1 MAPLGAD
8 QSVTFD
14 RRQQTNQLTRRLM
27 ERDEWQDEL
36 AASFAGLLPPSAVI
50 IEGEPG
56 LGKTA
61 FLNAACH
68 VAREAGHDVLY
79 ARGGALEAESPF
91 GIVRQLFQP
100 LEATLSPSEHEMC
113 ANVTTSLSD
122 VRRPIP
128 FEVIHDLYLNLAH
141 FASIRPIVIAID
153 DLQWSDY
160 ESLVWVQYVARRL
173 ESGRISFI
181 GSSTC
186 RVAGTALAAVDNII
200 AEPSTRV
207 FSLRPLSVDSVT
219 KLVSRQLNVD
229 SEESFARACHTITGG
244 NPFLLHSL
252 LSALEREGFG
262 PDVSE
267 ESLATLSP
275 PPVARAILRRL
286 GGLPE
291 EAHALMQ
298 AAAILGDDSDHRVAA
313 ALAGVDA
320 SLGSDMANALAEV
333 YLLRRD
339 RPLSFV
345 HPLERSTVYGEID
358 PVRRARA
365 HAEAARLLDDHG
377 AALDQVAHHL
387 LLAEPSADEWS
398 AELLERAALV
408 HAKEG
413 HYEFAVRCLARSLD
427 ESLDASTRSRRLL
440 ELSSAE
446 AAMGRPT
453 ALDHLREAAELGV
466 DPIELADATYR
477 CLRAFAQESYPPET
491 VATLRHLEA
500 QLGEGHVDLR
510 IWIEIV
516 LSTWDQQPPALPA
529 STPAIESVLLRK
541 RTERTRLDRLAL
553 AHLAYV
559 KTFASDQATAEYVAD
574 LAEQAVGAVDLQLDD
589 CTSIVVAARAV
600 ASLARAGRF
609 EVADR
614 LGLMAQTAA
623 VRDDQQTAVAE
634 FSTVLAYSHF
644 LQGSLDEAE
653 IECRR
658 SLAAMEGR
666 SWASRPMALGVL
678 AATFIEEGR
687 TREAASVLKDA
698 VSDSIPRTIAEL
710 LALEQRAKLK
720 MLEGR
725 IDEALK
731 DLLLAEQGAEA
742 LGVRPALLLQEVG
755 EYEGG
760 AQHVPDGGGMEVV
773 RRGTKRGH
781 TYHLLAAQRGP
792 VKVFEP
798 FLVTLTDKSEIFPG
812 FQHAGTEFIYIL
824 SGEIRYRHG
833 KSSHLLKAGDSLTFR
848 GDIAHGFYE
857 AFVNS
862 QLTGAGKELKAD
874 STILVR
880 NENHWQMQN
889 VTNVP
894 FHHGRSFAAMRFDT
908 KAIGQRLAYL
918 CISLA
923 LPAIQTLRVAREVTQ
938 RKEYAPRL
946 LQALPTIVLFWSS
959 WSAGEFMGY
968 LLGPGESLKE
978 WR

>member
-1 MAPLGAD
+1 MTSQGGHWGMAPLGAD
-8 QSVTFD
+8 QPVTFD

-100 LEATLSPSEHEMC
+100 VEATLSPSEREMC
-113 ANVTTSLSD
+113 ANVTASLSD

-141 FASIRPIVIAID
+141 FASSRPIVIAID

-160 ESLVWVQYVARRL
+160 ESLVWVQYIARRL

-181 GSSTC
+181 GTSTC

-229 SEESFARACHTITGG
+229 SEDSFARACHTITGG

-298 AAAILGDDSDHRVAA
+298 AAAILGDHSDHRVVA

-320 SLGSDMANALAEV
+320 SLGGDMANALAEV
-333 YLLRRD
+333 YLFRRD

-365 HAEAARLLDDHG
+365 HAEAARLLDDQG

-387 LLAEPSADEWS
+387 LLAEPTADEWS

-413 HYEFAVRCLARSLD
+413 QYEFAVRCLARSLD
-427 ESLDASTRSRRLL
+427 ESPDASTRSRRLL

-541 RTERTRLDRLAL
+541 HTERTRLDRLAL

-600 ASLARAGRF
+600 ASLVRAGRF

-614 LGLMAQTAA
+614 LGLLAQTAA

-644 LQGSLDEAE
+644 LQGNLDEAE
-653 IECRR
+653 VECRR
-658 SLAAMEGR
+658 ALAAMEGR
-666 SWASRPMALGVL
+666 SWASRPMSLGVL

-687 TREAASVLKDA
+687 SREAASVLMDA

-710 LALEQRAKLK
+710 FALEQRAKLK

-742 LGVRPALLLQEVG
+742 LGVRNPAVTSWRCAAATALCAAERTTEARDLARENLELARAFGAPWALGMALRTAAEVG
-755 EYEGG
+755 DPVDRLGLLTEAVGVLEPAG
-760 AQHVPDGGGMEVV
+760 ASLECAKATIDLGSVLISQGRQDEALSTLRRGADLAFRCRAQPLADRAARELRAAGARPRRLALMGSDALTPAERRVAELAAGGMINARIAEALFVSEKTV
-773 RRGTKRGH
+773 EGHLTRVYQKLGRRSR
-781 TYHLLAAQRGP
+781 
-792 VKVFEP
+792 
-798 FLVTLTDKSEIFPG
+798 
-812 FQHAGTEFIYIL
+812 
-824 SGEIRYRHG
+824 
-833 KSSHLLKAGDSLTFR
+833 
-848 GDIAHGFYE
+848 
-857 AFVNS
+857 
-862 QLTGAGKELKAD
+862 
-874 STILVR
+874 
-880 NENHWQMQN
+880 
-889 VTNVP
+889 TN
-894 FHHGRSFAAMRFDT
+894 
-908 KAIGQRLAYL
+908 L
-918 CISLA
+918 
-923 LPAIQTLRVAREVTQ
+923 REVF
-938 RKEYAPRL
+938 KP
-946 LQALPTIVLFWSS
+946 LPEIAST
-959 WSAGEFMGY
+959 SASTE
-968 LLGPGESLKE
+968 L
-978 WR
+978 RAV

>member
-1 MAPLGAD
+1 
-8 QSVTFD
+8 
-14 RRQQTNQLTRRLM
+14 
-27 ERDEWQDEL
+27 
-36 AASFAGLLPPSAVI
+36 
-50 IEGEPG
+50 
-56 LGKTA
+56 
-61 FLNAACH
+61 
-68 VAREAGHDVLY
+68 
-79 ARGGALEAESPF
+79 
-91 GIVRQLFQP
+91 
-100 LEATLSPSEHEMC
+100 
-113 ANVTTSLSD
+113 
-122 VRRPIP
+122 
-128 FEVIHDLYLNLAH
+128 
-141 FASIRPIVIAID
+141 
-153 DLQWSDY
+153 
-160 ESLVWVQYVARRL
+160 
-173 ESGRISFI
+173 
-181 GSSTC
+181 
-186 RVAGTALAAVDNII
+186 
-200 AEPSTRV
+200 
-207 FSLRPLSVDSVT
+207 
-219 KLVSRQLNVD
+219 VSRQLNVD
-229 SEESFARACHTITGG
+229 SEDSFARACHTITGG

-298 AAAILGDDSDHRVAA
+298 AAAILGDHSDHRVVA

-320 SLGSDMANALAEV
+320 SLGGDMANALAEV
-333 YLLRRD
+333 YLFRRD

-365 HAEAARLLDDHG
+365 HAEAARLLDDQG

-387 LLAEPSADEWS
+387 LLAEPTADEWS

-413 HYEFAVRCLARSLD
+413 QYEFAVRCLARSLD
-427 ESLDASTRSRRLL
+427 ESPDASTRSRRLL

-541 RTERTRLDRLAL
+541 HTERTRLDRLAL

-600 ASLARAGRF
+600 ASLVRAGRF

-614 LGLMAQTAA
+614 LGLLAQTAA

-644 LQGSLDEAE
+644 LQGNLDEAE
-653 IECRR
+653 VECRR
-658 SLAAMEGR
+658 ALAAMEGR
-666 SWASRPMALGVL
+666 SWASRPMSLGVL

-687 TREAASVLKDA
+687 SREAASVLMDA

-710 LALEQRAKLK
+710 FALEQRAKLK

-742 LGVRPALLLQEVG
+742 LGVRNPAVTSWRCAAATALCAAERTTEARDLARENLELARAFGAPWALGMALRTAAEVG
-755 EYEGG
+755 DPVDRLGLLTEAVGVLEPAG
-760 AQHVPDGGGMEVV
+760 ASLECAKATIDLGSVLISQGRQDEALSTLRRGADLAFRCRAQPLADRAARELRAAGARPRRLALMGSDALTPAERRVAELAAGGMINARIAEALFVSEKTV
-773 RRGTKRGH
+773 EGHLTRVYQKLGRRSR
-781 TYHLLAAQRGP
+781 
-792 VKVFEP
+792 
-798 FLVTLTDKSEIFPG
+798 
-812 FQHAGTEFIYIL
+812 
-824 SGEIRYRHG
+824 
-833 KSSHLLKAGDSLTFR
+833 
-848 GDIAHGFYE
+848 
-857 AFVNS
+857 
-862 QLTGAGKELKAD
+862 
-874 STILVR
+874 
-880 NENHWQMQN
+880 
-889 VTNVP
+889 TN
-894 FHHGRSFAAMRFDT
+894 
-908 KAIGQRLAYL
+908 L
-918 CISLA
+918 
-923 LPAIQTLRVAREVTQ
+923 REVF
-938 RKEYAPRL
+938 KP
-946 LQALPTIVLFWSS
+946 LPEIAST
-959 WSAGEFMGY
+959 SASTE
-968 LLGPGESLKE
+968 L
-978 WR
+978 RAV

>member
-1 MAPLGAD
+1 MTSQGGHWGMAPLGAD

-36 AASFAGLLPPSAVI
+36 NASFAGLLPPSAVI

-68 VAREAGHDVLY
+68 LAREAGHDVLY

-100 LEATLSPSEHEMC
+100 VEATLSPNEREMC
-113 ANVTTSLSD
+113 ENVTASLSD

-141 FASIRPIVIAID
+141 FASSRPIVIAVD

-173 ESGRISFI
+173 ESGRVSFI

-207 FSLRPLSVDSVT
+207 LSLRPLSVDSVT
-219 KLVSRQLNVD
+219 QLVGRQLSVD
-229 SEESFARACHTITGG
+229 SGESFARACHTITGG

-252 LSALEREGFG
+252 LSALEREGLG

-267 ESLATLSP
+267 ETLATLSP

-298 AAAILGDDSDHRVAA
+298 AAAILGDESDHRVVA

-320 SLGSDMANALAEV
+320 SMGSDMANALAEV

-345 HPLERSTVYGEID
+345 YPLERSTVYGEID

-365 HAEAARLLDDHG
+365 HAEAARLLDEHG
-377 AALDQVAHHL
+377 APLDQVAHHL
-387 LLAEPSADEWS
+387 LLAEPTADEWS
-398 AELLERAALV
+398 AQLLERAALV
-408 HAKEG
+408 HAKDG

-427 ESLDASTRSRRLL
+427 ESSEAASRSRRLL

-446 AAMGRPT
+446 AALGRPT

-477 CLRAFAQESYPPET
+477 CLKAFAQESYPPET

-574 LAEQAVGAVDLQLDD
+574 LAEQAVGTVDLQLDD

-600 ASLARAGRF
+600 ASLVRAGRF

-614 LGLMAQTAA
+614 LGSLAQSAA
-623 VRDDQQTAVAE
+623 LRDDQQTAVAE

-644 LQGSLDEAE
+644 LQGNLDEAE

-658 SLAAMEGR
+658 SLGAMEGR
-666 SWASRPMALGVL
+666 SWASRPMSLGVL

-687 TREAASVLKDA
+687 SREAATVLKDA
-698 VSDSIPRTIAEL
+698 LPNSVPRTIAEL

-742 LGVRPALLLQEVG
+742 LGVRNPAVTSWRCVASTALCGAERTTEARDLASENLELARAFGAPWALGMALRTAAEVG
-755 EYEGG
+755 DPLDRLELLTEAVGVLEPAG
-760 AQHVPDGGGMEVV
+760 ASLECAKATIDLGSVLIIKGRQDEALSTLRQGADLAFRCRAQPLADRAARELRAAGARP
-773 RRGTKRGH
+773 RRLALMGSDALTPAERRVAE
-781 TYHLLAAQRGP
+781 LAAAGMINARIAEALFVSEKTVEGH
-792 VKVFEP
+792 
-798 FLVTLTDKSEIFPG
+798 LTRVYQKLGRRSRTNLREIFKPLPEI
-812 FQHAGTEFIYIL
+812 ASTSASTE
-824 SGEIRYRHG
+824 
-833 KSSHLLKAGDSLTFR
+833 
-848 GDIAHGFYE
+848 
-857 AFVNS
+857 
-862 QLTGAGKELKAD
+862 
-874 STILVR
+874 
-880 NENHWQMQN
+880 
-889 VTNVP
+889 
-894 FHHGRSFAAMRFDT
+894 
-908 KAIGQRLAYL
+908 
-918 CISLA
+918 
-923 LPAIQTLRVAREVTQ
+923 LRAV
-938 RKEYAPRL
+938 
-946 LQALPTIVLFWSS
+946 
-959 WSAGEFMGY
+959 
-968 LLGPGESLKE
+968 
-978 WR
+978 

>member
-14 RRQQTNQLTRRLM
+14 RRQRTNQLTRRLM

-68 VAREAGHDVLY
+68 LAREAGHDVLY

-100 LEATLSPSEHEMC
+100 VEATLSSNERDMC
-113 ANVTTSLSD
+113 ANVTTSLSE

-128 FEVIHDLYLNLAH
+128 FEVIHDLYLSLAH
-141 FASIRPIVIAID
+141 LASSRPIVIAID

-219 KLVSRQLNVD
+219 KLVGRQLNVD

-298 AAAILGDDSDHRVAA
+298 AAAILGDESDHRVVA

-387 LLAEPSADEWS
+387 LLAEPTADEWS

-413 HYEFAVRCLARSLD
+413 QYDFAVRCLARSLD
-427 ESLDASTRSRRLL
+427 ESPDASTRSRRLL

-541 RTERTRLDRLAL
+541 PTERTRLDRLAL

-600 ASLARAGRF
+600 ASLVRAGRF

-614 LGLMAQTAA
+614 LGLLAQTAA

-644 LQGSLDEAE
+644 LQGNLDEAE

-666 SWASRPMALGVL
+666 SWASRPMSLGVL

-687 TREAASVLKDA
+687 SREAASVLKDTLPN
-698 VSDSIPRTIAEL
+698 SLPRSIAEL

-731 DLLLAEQGAEA
+731 DLQLAEQGAEA
-742 LGVRPALLLQEVG
+742 LGVRNPAVTSWRCVAATALCGAERTTEARDLARENLELARAFGAPWALGMALRTAAEVG
-755 EYEGG
+755 DPLDRLELLTEAVGVLEPAG
-760 AQHVPDGGGMEVV
+760 ASLECAKATIDLGSVLINKGRQDEALSTLRRGADGAFRCRAQPLADRAARELRAAGARPRRLALMGSDALTPAERRVAELAAGGMINARIAEALFVSEKTV
-773 RRGTKRGH
+773 EGHLTRVYQKLGRRSR
-781 TYHLLAAQRGP
+781 
-792 VKVFEP
+792 
-798 FLVTLTDKSEIFPG
+798 
-812 FQHAGTEFIYIL
+812 
-824 SGEIRYRHG
+824 
-833 KSSHLLKAGDSLTFR
+833 
-848 GDIAHGFYE
+848 
-857 AFVNS
+857 
-862 QLTGAGKELKAD
+862 
-874 STILVR
+874 
-880 NENHWQMQN
+880 
-889 VTNVP
+889 TN
-894 FHHGRSFAAMRFDT
+894 
-908 KAIGQRLAYL
+908 L
-918 CISLA
+918 
-923 LPAIQTLRVAREVTQ
+923 REVF
-938 RKEYAPRL
+938 KP
-946 LQALPTIVLFWSS
+946 LPEIASS
-959 WSAGEFMGY
+959 SASTE
-968 LLGPGESLKE
+968 L
-978 WR
+978 RAV

>member
-1 MAPLGAD
+1 MTSQGGHWGLAPLGAD

-14 RRQQTNQLTRRLM
+14 RRQQSNQVTRRLM

-68 VAREAGHDVLY
+68 LAREAGHDVLY

-100 LEATLSPSEHEMC
+100 VEATLSPNEREMC
-113 ANVTTSLSD
+113 ANVTASLSD

-141 FASIRPIVIAID
+141 FASSRPIVIAID

-219 KLVSRQLNVD
+219 QLVGRQLSVD
-229 SEESFARACHTITGG
+229 SGESFARACHTITGG

-267 ESLATLSP
+267 ETLATLSP

-298 AAAILGDDSDHRVAA
+298 AAAILGDESDHRVVA

-320 SLGSDMANALAEV
+320 SMGSDMANALAEV

-345 HPLERSTVYGEID
+345 YPLERSTVYGEID

-365 HAEAARLLDDHG
+365 HAEAARLLDEHG
-377 AALDQVAHHL
+377 APLDQVAHHL
-387 LLAEPSADEWS
+387 LLAEPTADEWS
-398 AELLERAALV
+398 AQLLERAALV
-408 HAKEG
+408 HAKDG
-413 HYEFAVRCLARSLD
+413 QYEFAVRCLARSLD
-427 ESLDASTRSRRLL
+427 ESPDASTRSRRLL

-477 CLRAFAQESYPPET
+477 CLKAFAQESYPPET

-541 RTERTRLDRLAL
+541 CTERTRLDRLAL

-559 KTFASDQATAEYVAD
+559 KTFAPDQATAEYVAD

-600 ASLARAGRF
+600 ASLVRAGRF

-614 LGLMAQTAA
+614 LGLLAQSAA
-623 VRDDQQTAVAE
+623 LRDDQQTAVAE

-644 LQGSLDEAE
+644 LQGNLDEAE

-658 SLAAMEGR
+658 SLGAMEGR
-666 SWASRPMALGVL
+666 SWASRPMSLGVL

-687 TREAASVLKDA
+687 SREAASVLKDA
-698 VSDSIPRTIAEL
+698 LPNSVPRTIAEL

-742 LGVRPALLLQEVG
+742 LGVRNPAVTSWRSVAATALCGAERTTEARDLARENLELARAFGAPWALGKALRTAAEVG
-755 EYEGG
+755 DPLDRLELLTEAVGVLEPAG
-760 AQHVPDGGGMEVV
+760 AALECAKATIDLGSVLISKGRQDEALSTL
-773 RRGTKRGH
+773 RRGADLAFRCRAQPLADRAARELRAAGARPRRLALMGSDALTPAERRVAE
-781 TYHLLAAQRGP
+781 LAAAGMINARIAEALFVSEKTVEGH
-792 VKVFEP
+792 
-798 FLVTLTDKSEIFPG
+798 LTRVYQKLGRRSRTNLREIFKPLPEI
-812 FQHAGTEFIYIL
+812 ASTSASTE
-824 SGEIRYRHG
+824 
-833 KSSHLLKAGDSLTFR
+833 
-848 GDIAHGFYE
+848 
-857 AFVNS
+857 
-862 QLTGAGKELKAD
+862 
-874 STILVR
+874 
-880 NENHWQMQN
+880 
-889 VTNVP
+889 
-894 FHHGRSFAAMRFDT
+894 
-908 KAIGQRLAYL
+908 
-918 CISLA
+918 
-923 LPAIQTLRVAREVTQ
+923 LRAV
-938 RKEYAPRL
+938 
-946 LQALPTIVLFWSS
+946 
-959 WSAGEFMGY
+959 
-968 LLGPGESLKE
+968 
-978 WR
+978 

>member
-1 MAPLGAD
+1 MTSQGGHWGLAPLGAD

-79 ARGGALEAESPF
+79 ARGGAVEAESPF

-100 LEATLSPSEHEMC
+100 VEATLSPSEREMC
-113 ANVTTSLSD
+113 ANVTASLAD

-141 FASIRPIVIAID
+141 FASSRPIVIAID
-153 DLQWSDY
+153 DLHWSDY

-181 GSSTC
+181 GTSTC

-219 KLVSRQLNVD
+219 KLVGRQLNVD

-267 ESLATLSP
+267 GSLATLSP

-298 AAAILGDDSDHRVAA
+298 AAAILGDGSDHRVVA

-333 YLLRRD
+333 YLLRRE

-387 LLAEPSADEWS
+387 LLAEPTADEWS

-413 HYEFAVRCLARSLD
+413 QYEFAVRCLARSLD

-446 AAMGRPT
+446 AAIGRPT

-516 LSTWDQQPPALPA
+516 LSTWDQQTPALPA

-553 AHLAYV
+553 AHLSYV
-559 KTFASDQATAEYVAD
+559 NSFASDQATAEDVAD
-574 LAEQAVGAVDLQLDD
+574 LAEQAIGAVDLQLDD

-600 ASLARAGRF
+600 ASLVRAGRF

-614 LGLMAQTAA
+614 LGLQAQTAA

-644 LQGSLDEAE
+644 LQGNLDEAE

-731 DLLLAEQGAEA
+731 DLLLAEQGAET
-742 LGVRPALLLQEVG
+742 LGVRNPAVTSWRCVAATALYGAERTTEARDLARENLELARAFGAPWALGMALRTAAEVG
-755 EYEGG
+755 DPLDRLELLTEAVGLLEPAGASLECAKATIDLGSVLISKGRQDEALSTLRGG
-760 AQHVPDGGGMEVV
+760 ADLAFRCRAQPLADRAARELRAAGARPRRLALMGSDALTPAERRVAELAAGGMINARIAEALFVSEKTV
-773 RRGTKRGH
+773 EGHLTRVYQKLGRRSR
-781 TYHLLAAQRGP
+781 
-792 VKVFEP
+792 
-798 FLVTLTDKSEIFPG
+798 
-812 FQHAGTEFIYIL
+812 
-824 SGEIRYRHG
+824 
-833 KSSHLLKAGDSLTFR
+833 
-848 GDIAHGFYE
+848 
-857 AFVNS
+857 
-862 QLTGAGKELKAD
+862 
-874 STILVR
+874 
-880 NENHWQMQN
+880 
-889 VTNVP
+889 TN
-894 FHHGRSFAAMRFDT
+894 
-908 KAIGQRLAYL
+908 L
-918 CISLA
+918 
-923 LPAIQTLRVAREVTQ
+923 REVF
-938 RKEYAPRL
+938 KP
-946 LQALPTIVLFWSS
+946 LPEIAST
-959 WSAGEFMGY
+959 SASTE
-968 LLGPGESLKE
+968 L
-978 WR
+978 RAV

>member
-1 MAPLGAD
+1 MTSQGGHWGMAPLGAD
-8 QSVTFD
+8 QPVTFD

-100 LEATLSPSEHEMC
+100 VEATLSPSEREMC
-113 ANVTTSLSD
+113 ANVTASLSD

-141 FASIRPIVIAID
+141 FASSRPIVIAID

-160 ESLVWVQYVARRL
+160 ESLVWVQYIARRL

-181 GSSTC
+181 GTSTC

-229 SEESFARACHTITGG
+229 SEDSFARACHTITGG

-298 AAAILGDDSDHRVAA
+298 AAAILGDHSDHRVVA

-320 SLGSDMANALAEV
+320 SLGGDMANALAEV
-333 YLLRRD
+333 YLFRRD

-365 HAEAARLLDDHG
+365 HAEAARLLDDQG

-387 LLAEPSADEWS
+387 LLAEPTADEWS

-413 HYEFAVRCLARSLD
+413 QYEFAVRCLARSLD
-427 ESLDASTRSRRLL
+427 ESPDASTRSRRLL

-541 RTERTRLDRLAL
+541 HTERTRLDRLAL

-600 ASLARAGRF
+600 ASLVRAGRF

-614 LGLMAQTAA
+614 LGLLAQTAA

-644 LQGSLDEAE
+644 LQGNLDEAE
-653 IECRR
+653 VECRR
-658 SLAAMEGR
+658 ALAAMEGR
-666 SWASRPMALGVL
+666 SWASRPMSLGVL

-687 TREAASVLKDA
+687 SREAASVLMDA

-710 LALEQRAKLK
+710 FALEQRAKLK

-742 LGVRPALLLQEVG
+742 LGVRNPAVTSWRCVAATALCAAERTTEARDLARENLELARAFGAPWALGMALRTAAEVG
-755 EYEGG
+755 DPVDRLGLLTEAVGVLEPAG
-760 AQHVPDGGGMEVV
+760 ASLECAKATIDLGSVLISQGRQDEALSTLRRGADLAFRCRAQPLADRAARELRAAGARPRRLALMGSDALTPAERRVAELAAGGMINARIAEALFVSEKTV
-773 RRGTKRGH
+773 EGHLTRVYQKLGRRSR
-781 TYHLLAAQRGP
+781 
-792 VKVFEP
+792 
-798 FLVTLTDKSEIFPG
+798 
-812 FQHAGTEFIYIL
+812 
-824 SGEIRYRHG
+824 
-833 KSSHLLKAGDSLTFR
+833 
-848 GDIAHGFYE
+848 
-857 AFVNS
+857 
-862 QLTGAGKELKAD
+862 
-874 STILVR
+874 
-880 NENHWQMQN
+880 
-889 VTNVP
+889 TN
-894 FHHGRSFAAMRFDT
+894 
-908 KAIGQRLAYL
+908 L
-918 CISLA
+918 
-923 LPAIQTLRVAREVTQ
+923 REVF
-938 RKEYAPRL
+938 KP
-946 LQALPTIVLFWSS
+946 LPEIAST
-959 WSAGEFMGY
+959 SASTE
-968 LLGPGESLKE
+968 L
-978 WR
+978 RAV

>member
-1 MAPLGAD
+1 MTSQGGHWGMAPLGAD

-100 LEATLSPSEHEMC
+100 VEAMLSPSEREMC
-113 ANVTTSLSD
+113 ASVTASLSD

-141 FASIRPIVIAID
+141 FASSRPIVIAID

-160 ESLVWVQYVARRL
+160 ESLVWVQYIARRL

-181 GSSTC
+181 GTSTC

-229 SEESFARACHTITGG
+229 SEDSFARACHTITGG

-298 AAAILGDDSDHRVAA
+298 AAAILGDDSDHRVVA

-320 SLGSDMANALAEV
+320 SLGGDMANALAEV

-365 HAEAARLLDDHG
+365 HAEAARLLDDQG

-387 LLAEPSADEWS
+387 LLAEPTADEWS

-413 HYEFAVRCLARSLD
+413 QYEFAVRCLARSLD
-427 ESLDASTRSRRLL
+427 ESPDASTRSRRLL

-541 RTERTRLDRLAL
+541 HTERTRLDRLAL

-600 ASLARAGRF
+600 ASLVRAGRF

-614 LGLMAQTAA
+614 LGLLAQTAA

-644 LQGSLDEAE
+644 LQGNLDEAE

-658 SLAAMEGR
+658 ALAAMEGR
-666 SWASRPMALGVL
+666 SWASRPMSLGVL

-687 TREAASVLKDA
+687 SREAASVLMDA

-710 LALEQRAKLK
+710 FALEQRAKLK

-742 LGVRPALLLQEVG
+742 LGVRNPAVTSWRCVAATALCAAERTTEARDLARENLELARAFGAPWALGMALRTAAEVG
-755 EYEGG
+755 DPVDRLELLTEAVGVLDPAGTSLECAKATIDLGSVLISQGRQDEALSTLRRG
-760 AQHVPDGGGMEVV
+760 ADLAFRCRAQPLADRAARELRAAGARPRRLALMGSDALTPAERRVAELAAGGMINARIAEALFVSEKTV
-773 RRGTKRGH
+773 EGHLTRVYQKLGRRSR
-781 TYHLLAAQRGP
+781 
-792 VKVFEP
+792 
-798 FLVTLTDKSEIFPG
+798 
-812 FQHAGTEFIYIL
+812 
-824 SGEIRYRHG
+824 
-833 KSSHLLKAGDSLTFR
+833 
-848 GDIAHGFYE
+848 
-857 AFVNS
+857 
-862 QLTGAGKELKAD
+862 
-874 STILVR
+874 
-880 NENHWQMQN
+880 
-889 VTNVP
+889 TN
-894 FHHGRSFAAMRFDT
+894 
-908 KAIGQRLAYL
+908 L
-918 CISLA
+918 
-923 LPAIQTLRVAREVTQ
+923 REVF
-938 RKEYAPRL
+938 KP
-946 LQALPTIVLFWSS
+946 LPEIAST
-959 WSAGEFMGY
+959 SASTE
-968 LLGPGESLKE
+968 L
-978 WR
+978 RAV

>member
-1 MAPLGAD
+1 MTSQGGHWGMAPLGAD

-79 ARGGALEAESPF
+79 ARGGAVEAESPF

-100 LEATLSPSEHEMC
+100 VEATLSPSEREMC

-122 VRRPIP
+122 VGRPIP

-141 FASIRPIVIAID
+141 FASSRPIVIAID

-181 GSSTC
+181 GTSTC

-219 KLVSRQLNVD
+219 KLVGRQLNVD

-262 PDVSE
+262 PDVSV

-298 AAAILGDDSDHRVAA
+298 AAAILGDESDHRVVA

-387 LLAEPSADEWS
+387 LLAEPTADEWS

-413 HYEFAVRCLARSLD
+413 RYEFAVRCLARSLD
-427 ESLDASTRSRRLL
+427 ESPDASTRSRRLL

-541 RTERTRLDRLAL
+541 PTERTRLDRLAL

-600 ASLARAGRF
+600 ASLVRAGRF

-614 LGLMAQTAA
+614 LGLLAQTAA

-644 LQGSLDEAE
+644 LQGNLDEAE

-666 SWASRPMALGVL
+666 SWASRPMSLGVL

-687 TREAASVLKDA
+687 SREAASVLKDTLPN
-698 VSDSIPRTIAEL
+698 SLPRSIAEL

-731 DLLLAEQGAEA
+731 DLQLAEQGAEA
-742 LGVRPALLLQEVG
+742 LGVRNPAVTSWRCVAATALCGAERTTEARDLARENLELARAFGAPWALGMALRTAAEVG
-755 EYEGG
+755 DPLDRLELLTEAVGVLEPAG
-760 AQHVPDGGGMEVV
+760 ASLECAKATIDLGSVLINKGRQDEALSTLRRGADGAFRCRAQPLADRAARELRAAGARPRRLALMGSDALTPAERRVAELAAGGMINARIAEALFVSEKTV
-773 RRGTKRGH
+773 EGHLTRVYQKLGRRSR
-781 TYHLLAAQRGP
+781 
-792 VKVFEP
+792 
-798 FLVTLTDKSEIFPG
+798 
-812 FQHAGTEFIYIL
+812 
-824 SGEIRYRHG
+824 
-833 KSSHLLKAGDSLTFR
+833 
-848 GDIAHGFYE
+848 
-857 AFVNS
+857 
-862 QLTGAGKELKAD
+862 
-874 STILVR
+874 
-880 NENHWQMQN
+880 
-889 VTNVP
+889 TN
-894 FHHGRSFAAMRFDT
+894 
-908 KAIGQRLAYL
+908 L
-918 CISLA
+918 
-923 LPAIQTLRVAREVTQ
+923 REVF
-938 RKEYAPRL
+938 KP
-946 LQALPTIVLFWSS
+946 LPEIASS
-959 WSAGEFMGY
+959 SASTE
-968 LLGPGESLKE
+968 L
-978 WR
+978 RAV

>member
-1 MAPLGAD
+1 
-8 QSVTFD
+8 
-14 RRQQTNQLTRRLM
+14 
-27 ERDEWQDEL
+27 L

-100 LEATLSPSEHEMC
+100 VEATLSSNERDMC
-113 ANVTTSLSD
+113 ANVTTSLSE

-128 FEVIHDLYLNLAH
+128 FEVIHDLYLSLAH
-141 FASIRPIVIAID
+141 LASSRPIVIAID

-219 KLVSRQLNVD
+219 KLVGRQLNVD

-298 AAAILGDDSDHRVAA
+298 AAAILGDESDHRVVA

-387 LLAEPSADEWS
+387 LLAEPTADEWS

-408 HAKEG
+408 HAKG
-413 HYEFAVRCLARSLD
+413 GQYDFAVRCLARSLD
-427 ESLDASTRSRRLL
+427 ESPDASTRSRRLL

-541 RTERTRLDRLAL
+541 PTERTRLDRLAL

-600 ASLARAGRF
+600 ASLVRAGRF

-614 LGLMAQTAA
+614 LGLLAQTAA

-644 LQGSLDEAE
+644 LQGNLDEAE

-666 SWASRPMALGVL
+666 SWASRPMSLGVL

-687 TREAASVLKDA
+687 SREAASVLKDTLPN
-698 VSDSIPRTIAEL
+698 SLPRSIAEL

-731 DLLLAEQGAEA
+731 DLQLAEQGAEA
-742 LGVRPALLLQEVG
+742 LGVRNPAVTSWRCVAATALCGAERTTEARDLARENLELARAFGAPWALGMALRTAAEVG
-755 EYEGG
+755 DPLDRLELLTEAVGVLEPAG
-760 AQHVPDGGGMEVV
+760 ASLECAKATIDLGSVLINKGRQDEALSTLRRGADGAFRCRAQPLADRAARELRAAGARPRRLALMGSDALTPAERRVAELAAGGMINARIAEALFVSEKTV
-773 RRGTKRGH
+773 EGHLTRVYQKLGRRSR
-781 TYHLLAAQRGP
+781 
-792 VKVFEP
+792 
-798 FLVTLTDKSEIFPG
+798 
-812 FQHAGTEFIYIL
+812 
-824 SGEIRYRHG
+824 
-833 KSSHLLKAGDSLTFR
+833 
-848 GDIAHGFYE
+848 
-857 AFVNS
+857 
-862 QLTGAGKELKAD
+862 
-874 STILVR
+874 
-880 NENHWQMQN
+880 
-889 VTNVP
+889 TN
-894 FHHGRSFAAMRFDT
+894 
-908 KAIGQRLAYL
+908 L
-918 CISLA
+918 
-923 LPAIQTLRVAREVTQ
+923 REVF
-938 RKEYAPRL
+938 KP
-946 LQALPTIVLFWSS
+946 LPEIASS
-959 WSAGEFMGY
+959 SASTE
-968 LLGPGESLKE
+968 L
-978 WR
+978 RAV

>member
-1 MAPLGAD
+1 MTSQGGHWGLAPLGAD

-79 ARGGALEAESPF
+79 ARGGAVEAESPF

-100 LEATLSPSEHEMC
+100 VEATLSPSEREMC
-113 ANVTTSLSD
+113 ANVTASLAD

-141 FASIRPIVIAID
+141 FASSRPIVIAID
-153 DLQWSDY
+153 DLHWSDY

-181 GSSTC
+181 GTSTC

-219 KLVSRQLNVD
+219 KLVGRQLNVD

-298 AAAILGDDSDHRVAA
+298 AAAILGDGSDHRVVA

-333 YLLRRD
+333 YLLRRE

-387 LLAEPSADEWS
+387 LLAEPTADEWS

-413 HYEFAVRCLARSLD
+413 QYEFAVRCLARSLD

-446 AAMGRPT
+446 AAIGRPT

-516 LSTWDQQPPALPA
+516 LSTWDQQTPALPA

-553 AHLAYV
+553 AHLSYV
-559 KTFASDQATAEYVAD
+559 NSFASDQATAEDVAD
-574 LAEQAVGAVDLQLDD
+574 LAEQAIGAVDLQLDD

-600 ASLARAGRF
+600 ASLVRAGRF

-614 LGLMAQTAA
+614 LGLQAQTAA

-644 LQGSLDEAE
+644 LQGNLDEAE

-731 DLLLAEQGAEA
+731 DLLLAEQGAET
-742 LGVRPALLLQEVG
+742 LGVRNPAVTSWRCVAATALYGAERTTEARDLARENLELARAFGAPWALGMALRTAAEVG
-755 EYEGG
+755 DPLDRLELLTEAVGLLEPAGASLECAKATIDLGSVLISKGRQDEALSTLRGG
-760 AQHVPDGGGMEVV
+760 ADLAFRCRAQPLADRAARELRAAGARPRRLALMGSDALTPAERRVAELAAGGMINARIAEALFVSEKTV
-773 RRGTKRGH
+773 EGHLTRVYQKLGRRSR
-781 TYHLLAAQRGP
+781 
-792 VKVFEP
+792 
-798 FLVTLTDKSEIFPG
+798 
-812 FQHAGTEFIYIL
+812 
-824 SGEIRYRHG
+824 
-833 KSSHLLKAGDSLTFR
+833 
-848 GDIAHGFYE
+848 
-857 AFVNS
+857 
-862 QLTGAGKELKAD
+862 
-874 STILVR
+874 
-880 NENHWQMQN
+880 
-889 VTNVP
+889 TN
-894 FHHGRSFAAMRFDT
+894 
-908 KAIGQRLAYL
+908 L
-918 CISLA
+918 
-923 LPAIQTLRVAREVTQ
+923 REVF
-938 RKEYAPRL
+938 KP
-946 LQALPTIVLFWSS
+946 LPEIAST
-959 WSAGEFMGY
+959 SASTE
-968 LLGPGESLKE
+968 L
-978 WR
+978 RAV

>member
-1 MAPLGAD
+1 LGAD

-14 RRQQTNQLTRRLM
+14 RRQQSNQVTRRLM

-68 VAREAGHDVLY
+68 LAREAGHDVLY

-100 LEATLSPSEHEMC
+100 VEATLSPNEREMC
-113 ANVTTSLSD
+113 ANVTASLSD

-141 FASIRPIVIAID
+141 FASSRPIVIAID

-229 SEESFARACHTITGG
+229 SEDSFARACHTITGG

-267 ESLATLSP
+267 ETLATLSP

-298 AAAILGDDSDHRVAA
+298 AAAILGDESDHRVVA

-320 SLGSDMANALAEV
+320 SMGSDMANALAEV

-345 HPLERSTVYGEID
+345 YPLERSTVYGEID

-365 HAEAARLLDDHG
+365 HAEAARLLDEHG
-377 AALDQVAHHL
+377 APLDQVAHHL
-387 LLAEPSADEWS
+387 LLAEPTADEWS
-398 AELLERAALV
+398 AQLLERAALV
-408 HAKEG
+408 HAKDG
-413 HYEFAVRCLARSLD
+413 QYEFAVRCLARSLD
-427 ESLDASTRSRRLL
+427 ESPDASTRSRRLL

-477 CLRAFAQESYPPET
+477 CLKAFAQESYPPET

-541 RTERTRLDRLAL
+541 CTERTRLDRLAL

-559 KTFASDQATAEYVAD
+559 KTFAPDQATAEYVAD

-600 ASLARAGRF
+600 ASLVRAGRF

-614 LGLMAQTAA
+614 LGLLAQSAA
-623 VRDDQQTAVAE
+623 LRDDQQTAVAE

-644 LQGSLDEAE
+644 LQGNLDEAE

-658 SLAAMEGR
+658 SLGAMEGR
-666 SWASRPMALGVL
+666 SWASRPMSLGVL

-687 TREAASVLKDA
+687 SREAASVLKDA
-698 VSDSIPRTIAEL
+698 LPNSVPRTIAEL

-742 LGVRPALLLQEVG
+742 LGVRNPAVTSWRSVAATALCGAAAEVG
-755 EYEGG
+755 DPLDRLELLTEAVGVLEPAG
-760 AQHVPDGGGMEVV
+760 AALECAKATIDLGSVLISKGRQDEALSTL
-773 RRGTKRGH
+773 RRGADLAFRCRAQPLADRAARELRAAGARPRRLALMGSDALTPAERRVAE
-781 TYHLLAAQRGP
+781 LAAAGMINARIAEALFVSEKTVEGH
-792 VKVFEP
+792 
-798 FLVTLTDKSEIFPG
+798 LTRVYQKLGRRSRTNLREIFKPLPEI
-812 FQHAGTEFIYIL
+812 ASTSASTE
-824 SGEIRYRHG
+824 
-833 KSSHLLKAGDSLTFR
+833 
-848 GDIAHGFYE
+848 
-857 AFVNS
+857 
-862 QLTGAGKELKAD
+862 
-874 STILVR
+874 
-880 NENHWQMQN
+880 
-889 VTNVP
+889 
-894 FHHGRSFAAMRFDT
+894 
-908 KAIGQRLAYL
+908 
-918 CISLA
+918 
-923 LPAIQTLRVAREVTQ
+923 LRAV
-938 RKEYAPRL
+938 
-946 LQALPTIVLFWSS
+946 
-959 WSAGEFMGY
+959 
-968 LLGPGESLKE
+968 
-978 WR
+978 

>member
-79 ARGGALEAESPF
+79 ARGGAVEAESPF

-100 LEATLSPSEHEMC
+100 VEATLSPSEREMC

-141 FASIRPIVIAID
+141 FASSRPIVIAID

-181 GSSTC
+181 GTSTC

-219 KLVSRQLNVD
+219 KLVGRQLNVD

-298 AAAILGDDSDHRVAA
+298 AAAILGDESDHRVVA

-320 SLGSDMANALAEV
+320 GLGSDMANALAEV

-365 HAEAARLLDDHG
+365 HAEAARLLADHG

-387 LLAEPSADEWS
+387 LLAEPTADEWS

-413 HYEFAVRCLARSLD
+413 QYEFAVRCLARSLD

-541 RTERTRLDRLAL
+541 HTERTRLDRLAL

-559 KTFASDQATAEYVAD
+559 KTFAPDQATAEDVAD

-600 ASLARAGRF
+600 ASLVRAGRF

-614 LGLMAQTAA
+614 LGLQAQTAA
-623 VRDDQQTAVAE
+623 VREDQQTAVAE

-644 LQGSLDEAE
+644 LQGNLDEAE

-658 SLAAMEGR
+658 SLAAMDGR
-666 SWASRPMALGVL
+666 SWASRPMSLGVL

-687 TREAASVLKDA
+687 SREAASVLKDA

-742 LGVRPALLLQEVG
+742 LGVRNPAVTSWRCVAATALCAAERTTEARDLAGENLELARAFGAPWALGMALRTAAEVG
-755 EYEGG
+755 DPLDRLELLTEAVGLLEPAG
-760 AQHVPDGGGMEVV
+760 ASLECAKATIDLGSVLISKGRQDEALSTLRRGADLAFRCRAQPLADRAARELRAAGARPRRLALMGSDALTPAERRVAELAAGGMINARIAEALFVSEKTV
-773 RRGTKRGH
+773 EGHLTRVYQKLGRRSR
-781 TYHLLAAQRGP
+781 
-792 VKVFEP
+792 
-798 FLVTLTDKSEIFPG
+798 
-812 FQHAGTEFIYIL
+812 
-824 SGEIRYRHG
+824 
-833 KSSHLLKAGDSLTFR
+833 
-848 GDIAHGFYE
+848 
-857 AFVNS
+857 
-862 QLTGAGKELKAD
+862 
-874 STILVR
+874 
-880 NENHWQMQN
+880 
-889 VTNVP
+889 TN
-894 FHHGRSFAAMRFDT
+894 
-908 KAIGQRLAYL
+908 L
-918 CISLA
+918 
-923 LPAIQTLRVAREVTQ
+923 REVF
-938 RKEYAPRL
+938 KP
-946 LQALPTIVLFWSS
+946 LPEIAST
-959 WSAGEFMGY
+959 SASTE
-968 LLGPGESLKE
+968 L
-978 WR
+978 RAV

>member
-1 MAPLGAD
+1 MTSQGGHWGMAPLGAD

-36 AASFAGLLPPSAVI
+36 NASFAGLLPPSAVI

-68 VAREAGHDVLY
+68 LAREAGHDVLY

-100 LEATLSPSEHEMC
+100 VEATLSPNEREMC
-113 ANVTTSLSD
+113 ENVTASLSD

-141 FASIRPIVIAID
+141 FASSRPIVIAVD

-173 ESGRISFI
+173 ESGRVSFI

-207 FSLRPLSVDSVT
+207 LSLRPLSVDSVT
-219 KLVSRQLNVD
+219 QLVGRQLSVD
-229 SEESFARACHTITGG
+229 SGESFARACHTITGG

-252 LSALEREGFG
+252 LSALEREGLG

-267 ESLATLSP
+267 ETLATLSP

-298 AAAILGDDSDHRVAA
+298 AAAILGDESDHRVVA

-320 SLGSDMANALAEV
+320 SMGSDMANALAEV

-345 HPLERSTVYGEID
+345 YPLERSTVYGEID

-365 HAEAARLLDDHG
+365 HAEAARLLDEHG
-377 AALDQVAHHL
+377 APLDQVAHHL
-387 LLAEPSADEWS
+387 LLAEPTADEWS
-398 AELLERAALV
+398 AQLLERAALV
-408 HAKEG
+408 HAKDG

-427 ESLDASTRSRRLL
+427 ESSEAASRSRRLL

-446 AAMGRPT
+446 AALGRPT

-477 CLRAFAQESYPPET
+477 CLKAFAQESYPPET

-559 KTFASDQATAEYVAD
+559 KTFASDQATAEDVAD
-574 LAEQAVGAVDLQLDD
+574 LAEQAVGTVDLQLDD

-600 ASLARAGRF
+600 ASLVRAGRF

-614 LGLMAQTAA
+614 LGSLAQSAA
-623 VRDDQQTAVAE
+623 LRDDQQTAVAE

-644 LQGSLDEAE
+644 LQGNLDEAE

-658 SLAAMEGR
+658 SLGAMEGR
-666 SWASRPMALGVL
+666 SWASRPMSLGVL

-687 TREAASVLKDA
+687 SREAATVLKDA
-698 VSDSIPRTIAEL
+698 LPNSVPRTIAEL

-742 LGVRPALLLQEVG
+742 LGVRNPAVTSWRCVASTALCGAERTTEARDLASENLELARAFGAPWALGMALRTAAEVG
-755 EYEGG
+755 DPLDRLELLTEAVGVLEPAG
-760 AQHVPDGGGMEVV
+760 ASLECAKATIDLGSVLIIKGRQDEALSTLRQGADLAFRCRAQPLADRAARELRAAGARP
-773 RRGTKRGH
+773 RRLALMGSDALTPAERRVAE
-781 TYHLLAAQRGP
+781 LAAAGMINARIAEALFVSEKTVEGH
-792 VKVFEP
+792 
-798 FLVTLTDKSEIFPG
+798 LTRVYQKLGRRSRTNLREIFKPLPEI
-812 FQHAGTEFIYIL
+812 ASTSASTE
-824 SGEIRYRHG
+824 
-833 KSSHLLKAGDSLTFR
+833 
-848 GDIAHGFYE
+848 
-857 AFVNS
+857 
-862 QLTGAGKELKAD
+862 
-874 STILVR
+874 
-880 NENHWQMQN
+880 
-889 VTNVP
+889 
-894 FHHGRSFAAMRFDT
+894 
-908 KAIGQRLAYL
+908 
-918 CISLA
+918 
-923 LPAIQTLRVAREVTQ
+923 LRAV
-938 RKEYAPRL
+938 
-946 LQALPTIVLFWSS
+946 
-959 WSAGEFMGY
+959 
-968 LLGPGESLKE
+968 
-978 WR
+978 

>member
-1 MAPLGAD
+1 MTSQGGHWGMAPLGAD
-8 QSVTFD
+8 QPVTFD

-100 LEATLSPSEHEMC
+100 VEATLSPSEREMC
-113 ANVTTSLSD
+113 ANVTASLSD

-141 FASIRPIVIAID
+141 FASSRPIVIAID

-160 ESLVWVQYVARRL
+160 ESLVWVQYIARRL

-181 GSSTC
+181 GTSTC

-219 KLVSRQLNVD
+219 KLVGRQLNVD
-229 SEESFARACHTITGG
+229 SEDSFARACHTITGG

-298 AAAILGDDSDHRVAA
+298 AAAILGDHSDHRVVA

-320 SLGSDMANALAEV
+320 SLGGDMANALAEV
-333 YLLRRD
+333 YLFRRD

-365 HAEAARLLDDHG
+365 HAEAARLLDDQG

-387 LLAEPSADEWS
+387 LLAEPTADEWS

-413 HYEFAVRCLARSLD
+413 QYEFAVRCLARSLD
-427 ESLDASTRSRRLL
+427 ESPDASTRSRRLL

-453 ALDHLREAAELGV
+453 ALDHVREAAELGV

-541 RTERTRLDRLAL
+541 HTERTRLDRLAL

-600 ASLARAGRF
+600 ASLVRAGRF

-614 LGLMAQTAA
+614 LGLLAQTAA

-644 LQGSLDEAE
+644 LQGNLDEAE
-653 IECRR
+653 VECRR
-658 SLAAMEGR
+658 ALAAMEGR
-666 SWASRPMALGVL
+666 SWASRPMSLGVL
-678 AATFIEEGR
+678 AAAFIEEGR
-687 TREAASVLKDA
+687 SREAASVLMDA

-710 LALEQRAKLK
+710 FALEQRAKLK

-731 DLLLAEQGAEA
+731 DLLLDEQGAEA
-742 LGVRPALLLQEVG
+742 LGVRNPAVTSWRCVAATALCAAERTTEARDLARENLELARAFGAPWALGMALRTAAEVG
-755 EYEGG
+755 DPVDRLGLLTEAVGVLEPAG
-760 AQHVPDGGGMEVV
+760 ASLECAKATIDLGSVLISQGRQDEALSTLRRGADLAFRCRAQPLADRAARELRAAGARPRRLALMGSDALTPAERRVAELAAGGMINARIAEALFVSEKTV
-773 RRGTKRGH
+773 EGHLTRVYQKLGRRSR
-781 TYHLLAAQRGP
+781 
-792 VKVFEP
+792 
-798 FLVTLTDKSEIFPG
+798 
-812 FQHAGTEFIYIL
+812 
-824 SGEIRYRHG
+824 
-833 KSSHLLKAGDSLTFR
+833 
-848 GDIAHGFYE
+848 
-857 AFVNS
+857 
-862 QLTGAGKELKAD
+862 
-874 STILVR
+874 
-880 NENHWQMQN
+880 
-889 VTNVP
+889 TN
-894 FHHGRSFAAMRFDT
+894 
-908 KAIGQRLAYL
+908 L
-918 CISLA
+918 
-923 LPAIQTLRVAREVTQ
+923 REVF
-938 RKEYAPRL
+938 KP
-946 LQALPTIVLFWSS
+946 LPEIAST
-959 WSAGEFMGY
+959 SASTE
-968 LLGPGESLKE
+968 L
-978 WR
+978 RAV

>member
-100 LEATLSPSEHEMC
+100 LEATLSPSEREMC

-122 VRRPIP
+122 VRRPVP

-219 KLVSRQLNVD
+219 KLVSRQLNID

-298 AAAILGDDSDHRVAA
+298 AAAILGDESDHRVVA

-358 PVRRARA
+358 PVRRSRA

-398 AELLERAALV
+398 AELLERAALA

-413 HYEFAVRCLARSLD
+413 QYEFAVRCLARSLD
-427 ESLDASTRSRRLL
+427 ESLDVSTRSRRLL

-559 KTFASDQATAEYVAD
+559 KTFGSEQATAEYVAD

-600 ASLARAGRF
+600 ASLVRAGRF
-609 EVADR
+609 EAADR

-644 LQGSLDEAE
+644 LQGNLDEAE

-666 SWASRPMALGVL
+666 SWASRPMSLGVL

-687 TREAASVLKDA
+687 SREAASVLKDA

-731 DLLLAEQGAEA
+731 DLQLAEQGAEV
-742 LGVRPALLLQEVG
+742 LGVRNPAVTSWRCVAATALCAAERTTEARDLARENLELARAFGAPWALGMALRTAAEVG
-755 EYEGG
+755 DPLDRLELLTEAVGVLEPAG
-760 AQHVPDGGGMEVV
+760 ASLECAKATIDLGSVLISKGRQDEALSTLRRGADLAFRCRAQPLADRAARELRAAGARPRRLALMGSDALTPAERRVAELAAGGMINARIAEALFVSEKTV
-773 RRGTKRGH
+773 EGHLTRVYQKLGRRSR
-781 TYHLLAAQRGP
+781 
-792 VKVFEP
+792 
-798 FLVTLTDKSEIFPG
+798 
-812 FQHAGTEFIYIL
+812 
-824 SGEIRYRHG
+824 
-833 KSSHLLKAGDSLTFR
+833 
-848 GDIAHGFYE
+848 
-857 AFVNS
+857 
-862 QLTGAGKELKAD
+862 
-874 STILVR
+874 
-880 NENHWQMQN
+880 
-889 VTNVP
+889 TN
-894 FHHGRSFAAMRFDT
+894 
-908 KAIGQRLAYL
+908 L
-918 CISLA
+918 
-923 LPAIQTLRVAREVTQ
+923 REVF
-938 RKEYAPRL
+938 KP
-946 LQALPTIVLFWSS
+946 LPEIAST
-959 WSAGEFMGY
+959 SASTE
-968 LLGPGESLKE
+968 L
-978 WR
+978 RAV

>member
-1 MAPLGAD
+1 
-8 QSVTFD
+8 
-14 RRQQTNQLTRRLM
+14 
-27 ERDEWQDEL
+27 
-36 AASFAGLLPPSAVI
+36 
-50 IEGEPG
+50 
-56 LGKTA
+56 
-61 FLNAACH
+61 
-68 VAREAGHDVLY
+68 
-79 ARGGALEAESPF
+79 
-91 GIVRQLFQP
+91 
-100 LEATLSPSEHEMC
+100 MC

-141 FASIRPIVIAID
+141 FASSRPIVIAID

-181 GSSTC
+181 GTSTC

-219 KLVSRQLNVD
+219 KLVGRQLNVD

-298 AAAILGDDSDHRVAA
+298 AAAILGDESDHRVVA

-413 HYEFAVRCLARSLD
+413 QYEFAVRCLARSLD

-600 ASLARAGRF
+600 ASLVRAGRF

-614 LGLMAQTAA
+614 LGLLAQTAA

-644 LQGSLDEAE
+644 LQGNLDEAE

-666 SWASRPMALGVL
+666 SWASRPMSLGVL

-687 TREAASVLKDA
+687 SREAASVLKDA

-731 DLLLAEQGAEA
+731 DLQLAEQGAEA
-742 LGVRPALLLQEVG
+742 LGVRNPAVTSWRCVAATALCAAERTTEARDLARENLELARAFGAPWALGMALRTAAEVG
-755 EYEGG
+755 DPLDRLELLTEAVGVLEPAG
-760 AQHVPDGGGMEVV
+760 ASLECAKATIDLGSVLISKGRQDEALSTLRRGADLAFRCRAQPLADRAARELRAAGARPRRLALMGSDALTPAERRVAELAAGGMINARIAEALFVSEKTV
-773 RRGTKRGH
+773 EGHLTRVYQKLGRRSR
-781 TYHLLAAQRGP
+781 
-792 VKVFEP
+792 
-798 FLVTLTDKSEIFPG
+798 
-812 FQHAGTEFIYIL
+812 
-824 SGEIRYRHG
+824 
-833 KSSHLLKAGDSLTFR
+833 
-848 GDIAHGFYE
+848 
-857 AFVNS
+857 
-862 QLTGAGKELKAD
+862 
-874 STILVR
+874 
-880 NENHWQMQN
+880 
-889 VTNVP
+889 TN
-894 FHHGRSFAAMRFDT
+894 
-908 KAIGQRLAYL
+908 L
-918 CISLA
+918 
-923 LPAIQTLRVAREVTQ
+923 REVF
-938 RKEYAPRL
+938 KP
-946 LQALPTIVLFWSS
+946 LPEIAST
-959 WSAGEFMGY
+959 SASTE
-968 LLGPGESLKE
+968 L
-978 WR
+978 RAV

>member
-36 AASFAGLLPPSAVI
+36 NASFAGLLPPSAVI

-68 VAREAGHDVLY
+68 LAREAGHDVLY

-100 LEATLSPSEHEMC
+100 VEATLSPNEREMC
-113 ANVTTSLSD
+113 ENVTASLSD

-141 FASIRPIVIAID
+141 FASSRPIVIAVD

-173 ESGRISFI
+173 ESGRVSFI

-207 FSLRPLSVDSVT
+207 LSLRPLSVDSVT
-219 KLVSRQLNVD
+219 QLVGRQLSVD
-229 SEESFARACHTITGG
+229 SGESFARACHTITGG

-252 LSALEREGFG
+252 LSALEREGLG

-267 ESLATLSP
+267 ETLATLSP

-298 AAAILGDDSDHRVAA
+298 AAAILGDESDHRVVA

-320 SLGSDMANALAEV
+320 SMGSDMANALAEV

-345 HPLERSTVYGEID
+345 YPLERSTVYGEID

-365 HAEAARLLDDHG
+365 HAEAARLLDEHG
-377 AALDQVAHHL
+377 APLDQVAHHL
-387 LLAEPSADEWS
+387 LLAEPTADEWS
-398 AELLERAALV
+398 AQLLERAALV
-408 HAKEG
+408 HAKDG

-427 ESLDASTRSRRLL
+427 ESSEAASRSRRLL

-446 AAMGRPT
+446 AALGRPT

-477 CLRAFAQESYPPET
+477 CLKAFAQESYPPET

-559 KTFASDQATAEYVAD
+559 KTFASDQATAEDVAD
-574 LAEQAVGAVDLQLDD
+574 LAEQAVGTVDLQLDD

-600 ASLARAGRF
+600 ASLVRAGRF

-614 LGLMAQTAA
+614 LGSLAQSAA
-623 VRDDQQTAVAE
+623 LRDDQQTAVAE

-644 LQGSLDEAE
+644 LQGNLDEAE

-658 SLAAMEGR
+658 SLGAMEGR
-666 SWASRPMALGVL
+666 SWASRPMSLGVL

-687 TREAASVLKDA
+687 SREAATVLKDA
-698 VSDSIPRTIAEL
+698 LPNSVPRTIAEL

-742 LGVRPALLLQEVG
+742 LGVRNPAVTSWRCVASTALCGAERTTEARDLASENLELARAFGAPWALGMALRTAAEVG
-755 EYEGG
+755 DPLDRLELLTEAVGVLEPAG
-760 AQHVPDGGGMEVV
+760 ASLECAKATIDLGSVLIIKGRQDEALSTLRQGADLAFRCRAQPLADRAARELRAAGARP
-773 RRGTKRGH
+773 RRLALMGSDALTPAERRVAE
-781 TYHLLAAQRGP
+781 LAAAGMINARIAEALFVSEKTVEGH
-792 VKVFEP
+792 
-798 FLVTLTDKSEIFPG
+798 LTRVYQKLGRRSRTNLREIFKPLPEI
-812 FQHAGTEFIYIL
+812 ASTSANTE
-824 SGEIRYRHG
+824 
-833 KSSHLLKAGDSLTFR
+833 
-848 GDIAHGFYE
+848 
-857 AFVNS
+857 
-862 QLTGAGKELKAD
+862 
-874 STILVR
+874 
-880 NENHWQMQN
+880 
-889 VTNVP
+889 
-894 FHHGRSFAAMRFDT
+894 
-908 KAIGQRLAYL
+908 
-918 CISLA
+918 
-923 LPAIQTLRVAREVTQ
+923 LRAV
-938 RKEYAPRL
+938 
-946 LQALPTIVLFWSS
+946 
-959 WSAGEFMGY
+959 
-968 LLGPGESLKE
+968 
-978 WR
+978 

>member
-79 ARGGALEAESPF
+79 ARGGAVEAESPF

-100 LEATLSPSEHEMC
+100 VEATLSPSEREMC

-141 FASIRPIVIAID
+141 FASSRPIVIAID

-181 GSSTC
+181 GTSTC

-219 KLVSRQLNVD
+219 KLVGRQLNVD

-298 AAAILGDDSDHRVAA
+298 AAAILGDESDHRVVA

-320 SLGSDMANALAEV
+320 GLGSDMANALAEV

-365 HAEAARLLDDHG
+365 HAEAARLLADHG

-387 LLAEPSADEWS
+387 LLAEPTADEWS

-413 HYEFAVRCLARSLD
+413 QYEFAVRCLARSLD

-541 RTERTRLDRLAL
+541 HTERTRLDRLAL

-559 KTFASDQATAEYVAD
+559 KTFAPDQATAEDVAD

-600 ASLARAGRF
+600 ASLVRAGRF

-614 LGLMAQTAA
+614 LGLQAQTAA
-623 VRDDQQTAVAE
+623 VREDQQTAVAE

-644 LQGSLDEAE
+644 LQGNLDEAE

-658 SLAAMEGR
+658 SLAAMDGR
-666 SWASRPMALGVL
+666 SWASRPMSLGVL

-687 TREAASVLKDA
+687 SREAASVLKDA

-742 LGVRPALLLQEVG
+742 LGVRNPAVTSWRCVAATALCGAERTTEARDLARENLELARAFGAPWALGMALRTAAEVG
-755 EYEGG
+755 DPLDRLELLTEAVGLLEPAG
-760 AQHVPDGGGMEVV
+760 ASLECAKATIDLGSVLISKGRQDEALSTLRRGADLAFRCRAQPLADRAARELRAAGARPRRLALMGSDALTPAERRVAELAAGGMINARIAEALFVSEKTV
-773 RRGTKRGH
+773 EGHLTRVYQKLGRRSR
-781 TYHLLAAQRGP
+781 
-792 VKVFEP
+792 
-798 FLVTLTDKSEIFPG
+798 
-812 FQHAGTEFIYIL
+812 
-824 SGEIRYRHG
+824 
-833 KSSHLLKAGDSLTFR
+833 
-848 GDIAHGFYE
+848 
-857 AFVNS
+857 
-862 QLTGAGKELKAD
+862 
-874 STILVR
+874 
-880 NENHWQMQN
+880 
-889 VTNVP
+889 TN
-894 FHHGRSFAAMRFDT
+894 
-908 KAIGQRLAYL
+908 L
-918 CISLA
+918 
-923 LPAIQTLRVAREVTQ
+923 REVF
-938 RKEYAPRL
+938 KP
-946 LQALPTIVLFWSS
+946 LPEIAST
-959 WSAGEFMGY
+959 SASTE
-968 LLGPGESLKE
+968 L
-978 WR
+978 RAV

>member
-1 MAPLGAD
+1 MTSQGGHWGMAPLGAD

-79 ARGGALEAESPF
+79 ARGGAVETESPF

-100 LEATLSPSEHEMC
+100 VEATLSPSEREMC

-141 FASIRPIVIAID
+141 FASSRPIVIAID

-181 GSSTC
+181 GTSTC

-219 KLVSRQLNVD
+219 KLVGRQLNVD

-275 PPVARAILRRL
+275 PPVARAILKRL

-298 AAAILGDDSDHRVAA
+298 AAAILGDGSDHRVVA

-320 SLGSDMANALAEV
+320 GLGSDMANALAEV

-365 HAEAARLLDDHG
+365 HAEAARLLADHG

-387 LLAEPSADEWS
+387 LLAEPTADEWS

-413 HYEFAVRCLARSLD
+413 QYEFAVRCLARSLD

-553 AHLAYV
+553 AHLSYV
-559 KTFASDQATAEYVAD
+559 KTFAPDQATAEDVAD

-600 ASLARAGRF
+600 ASLVRAGRF

-614 LGLMAQTAA
+614 LGLQAQTAA

-644 LQGSLDEAE
+644 LQGNLDEAE

-666 SWASRPMALGVL
+666 SWASRPMSLGVL

-710 LALEQRAKLK
+710 LALEQRARLK

-742 LGVRPALLLQEVG
+742 LGVRNPAVTSWRCVAATALYGAERTTEARDLARENLELARAFGAPWALGMALRTAAEVG
-755 EYEGG
+755 DPLDRLELLTEAVGLLEPAG
-760 AQHVPDGGGMEVV
+760 ASLECAKATIDLGSVLISKGRQDEALSTLRRGADLAFRCRAQPLADRAARELRAAGARPRRLALMGSDALTPAERRVAELAAGGMINARIAEALFVSEKTV
-773 RRGTKRGH
+773 EGHLTRVYQKLGRRSR
-781 TYHLLAAQRGP
+781 
-792 VKVFEP
+792 
-798 FLVTLTDKSEIFPG
+798 
-812 FQHAGTEFIYIL
+812 
-824 SGEIRYRHG
+824 
-833 KSSHLLKAGDSLTFR
+833 
-848 GDIAHGFYE
+848 
-857 AFVNS
+857 
-862 QLTGAGKELKAD
+862 
-874 STILVR
+874 
-880 NENHWQMQN
+880 
-889 VTNVP
+889 TN
-894 FHHGRSFAAMRFDT
+894 
-908 KAIGQRLAYL
+908 L
-918 CISLA
+918 
-923 LPAIQTLRVAREVTQ
+923 REVF
-938 RKEYAPRL
+938 KP
-946 LQALPTIVLFWSS
+946 LPEIAST
-959 WSAGEFMGY
+959 SASTE
-968 LLGPGESLKE
+968 L
-978 WR
+978 RAV

>member
-1 MAPLGAD
+1 MTSQGGHWGMAPLGAD
-8 QSVTFD
+8 QPVTFD

-100 LEATLSPSEHEMC
+100 VEATLSPSEREMC
-113 ANVTTSLSD
+113 ANVTASLSD

-141 FASIRPIVIAID
+141 FASSRPIVIAID

-160 ESLVWVQYVARRL
+160 ESLVWVQYIARRL

-181 GSSTC
+181 GTSTC

-229 SEESFARACHTITGG
+229 SEDSFARACHTITGG

-298 AAAILGDDSDHRVAA
+298 AAAILGDHSDHRVVA

-320 SLGSDMANALAEV
+320 SLGGDMANALAEV
-333 YLLRRD
+333 YLFRRD

-365 HAEAARLLDDHG
+365 HAEAARLLDDQG

-387 LLAEPSADEWS
+387 LLAEPTADEWS

-413 HYEFAVRCLARSLD
+413 QYEFAVRCLARSLD
-427 ESLDASTRSRRLL
+427 ESPDASTRSRRLL

-541 RTERTRLDRLAL
+541 HTERTRLDRLAL

-600 ASLARAGRF
+600 ASLVRAGRF

-614 LGLMAQTAA
+614 LGLLAQTAA

-644 LQGSLDEAE
+644 LQGNLDEAE
-653 IECRR
+653 VECRR
-658 SLAAMEGR
+658 ALAAMEGR
-666 SWASRPMALGVL
+666 SWASRPMSLGVL

-687 TREAASVLKDA
+687 SREAASVLMDA

-710 LALEQRAKLK
+710 FALEQRAKLK

-742 LGVRPALLLQEVG
+742 LGVRNPAVTSWRCVAATALCAAERTTEARDLARENLELARAFGAPWALGMALRTAAEVG
-755 EYEGG
+755 DPVDRLGLLTEAAGVLEPAG
-760 AQHVPDGGGMEVV
+760 ASLECAKATIDLGSVLISQGRQDEALSTLRRGADLAFRCRAQPLADRAARELRAAGARPRRLALMGSDALTPAERRVAELAAGGMINARIAEALFVSEKTV
-773 RRGTKRGH
+773 EGHLTRVYQKLGRRSR
-781 TYHLLAAQRGP
+781 
-792 VKVFEP
+792 
-798 FLVTLTDKSEIFPG
+798 
-812 FQHAGTEFIYIL
+812 
-824 SGEIRYRHG
+824 
-833 KSSHLLKAGDSLTFR
+833 
-848 GDIAHGFYE
+848 
-857 AFVNS
+857 
-862 QLTGAGKELKAD
+862 
-874 STILVR
+874 
-880 NENHWQMQN
+880 
-889 VTNVP
+889 TN
-894 FHHGRSFAAMRFDT
+894 
-908 KAIGQRLAYL
+908 L
-918 CISLA
+918 
-923 LPAIQTLRVAREVTQ
+923 REVF
-938 RKEYAPRL
+938 KP
-946 LQALPTIVLFWSS
+946 LPEIAST
-959 WSAGEFMGY
+959 SASTE
-968 LLGPGESLKE
+968 L
-978 WR
+978 RAV

>member
-1 MAPLGAD
+1 MTSQGGHWGMAPLGAD

-27 ERDEWQDEL
+27 ERDGWQDEL

-100 LEATLSPSEHEMC
+100 VEATLSPSEREMC
-113 ANVTTSLSD
+113 ANVTASLSD

-141 FASIRPIVIAID
+141 FASSRPIVIAID

-160 ESLVWVQYVARRL
+160 ESLVWVQYIARRL

-181 GSSTC
+181 GTSTC

-229 SEESFARACHTITGG
+229 SEDSFARACHTITGG

-298 AAAILGDDSDHRVAA
+298 AAAILGDDSDHRVVA

-365 HAEAARLLDDHG
+365 HAEAARLLDDQG
-377 AALDQVAHHL
+377 AALDQVAYHL
-387 LLAEPSADEWS
+387 LLAEPTADEWS

-413 HYEFAVRCLARSLD
+413 QYESAVRCLARSLD
-427 ESLDASTRSRRLL
+427 ESPDASTRSRRLL

-541 RTERTRLDRLAL
+541 HNERTRLDRLAL

-559 KTFASDQATAEYVAD
+559 KTFASDHATAEYVAD

-600 ASLARAGRF
+600 ASLVRAGRF

-614 LGLMAQTAA
+614 LGLLAQTAA

-644 LQGSLDEAE
+644 LQGNLDEAE

-658 SLAAMEGR
+658 ALAAMEGR
-666 SWASRPMALGVL
+666 SWASRPMSLGVL
-678 AATFIEEGR
+678 AATFVEEGR
-687 TREAASVLKDA
+687 SREAASVLMDA

-710 LALEQRAKLK
+710 FALEQRAKLK

-742 LGVRPALLLQEVG
+742 LGVRNPAVTSWRCVAATALCAAERTTEARDLARENLELARAFGAPWALGMALRTAAEVG
-755 EYEGG
+755 DPVDRLELLTEAVGVLEPAG
-760 AQHVPDGGGMEVV
+760 ASLECAKATIDLGSVLISQGRQDEALSTLRRGADLAFRCRAQPLADRAARELRAAGARPRRLALMGSDALTPAERRVAELAAGGMINARIAEALFVSEKTV
-773 RRGTKRGH
+773 EGHLTRVYQKLGRRSR
-781 TYHLLAAQRGP
+781 
-792 VKVFEP
+792 
-798 FLVTLTDKSEIFPG
+798 
-812 FQHAGTEFIYIL
+812 
-824 SGEIRYRHG
+824 
-833 KSSHLLKAGDSLTFR
+833 
-848 GDIAHGFYE
+848 
-857 AFVNS
+857 
-862 QLTGAGKELKAD
+862 
-874 STILVR
+874 
-880 NENHWQMQN
+880 
-889 VTNVP
+889 TN
-894 FHHGRSFAAMRFDT
+894 
-908 KAIGQRLAYL
+908 L
-918 CISLA
+918 
-923 LPAIQTLRVAREVTQ
+923 REVF
-938 RKEYAPRL
+938 KP
-946 LQALPTIVLFWSS
+946 LPEIAST
-959 WSAGEFMGY
+959 SASTE
-968 LLGPGESLKE
+968 L
-978 WR
+978 RAV

>member
-1 MAPLGAD
+1 MTSQGGHWGLAPLGAD

-79 ARGGALEAESPF
+79 ARGGAVEAESPF

-100 LEATLSPSEHEMC
+100 VEATLSPSEREMC
-113 ANVTTSLSD
+113 ANVTASLAD

-141 FASIRPIVIAID
+141 FASSRPIVIAID

-181 GSSTC
+181 GTSTC

-219 KLVSRQLNVD
+219 KLVGRQLNVD

-298 AAAILGDDSDHRVAA
+298 AAAILGDGSDHRVVA

-333 YLLRRD
+333 YLLRRE

-387 LLAEPSADEWS
+387 LLAEPTADEWS

-413 HYEFAVRCLARSLD
+413 QYEFAVRCLARSLD

-516 LSTWDQQPPALPA
+516 LSTWDQQTPALPA

-553 AHLAYV
+553 AHLSYV
-559 KTFASDQATAEYVAD
+559 NSFASDQATAEDVAD
-574 LAEQAVGAVDLQLDD
+574 LAEQAIGAVDLQLDD

-600 ASLARAGRF
+600 ASLVRAGRF

-614 LGLMAQTAA
+614 LGLQAQTAA

-644 LQGSLDEAE
+644 LQGNLDEAE

-731 DLLLAEQGAEA
+731 DLLLAEQGAET
-742 LGVRPALLLQEVG
+742 LGVRNPAVTSWRCVAATALYGAERTTEARDLARENLELARAFGAPWALGMALRTAAEVG
-755 EYEGG
+755 DPLDRLELLTEAVGLLEPAGASLECAKATIDLGSVLISKGRQDEALSTLRGG
-760 AQHVPDGGGMEVV
+760 ADLAFRCRAQPLADRAARELRAAGARPRRLALMGSDALTPAERRVAELAAGGMINARIAEALFVSEKTV
-773 RRGTKRGH
+773 EGHLTRVYQKLGRRSR
-781 TYHLLAAQRGP
+781 
-792 VKVFEP
+792 
-798 FLVTLTDKSEIFPG
+798 
-812 FQHAGTEFIYIL
+812 
-824 SGEIRYRHG
+824 
-833 KSSHLLKAGDSLTFR
+833 
-848 GDIAHGFYE
+848 
-857 AFVNS
+857 
-862 QLTGAGKELKAD
+862 
-874 STILVR
+874 
-880 NENHWQMQN
+880 
-889 VTNVP
+889 TN
-894 FHHGRSFAAMRFDT
+894 
-908 KAIGQRLAYL
+908 L
-918 CISLA
+918 
-923 LPAIQTLRVAREVTQ
+923 REVF
-938 RKEYAPRL
+938 KP
-946 LQALPTIVLFWSS
+946 LPEIAST
-959 WSAGEFMGY
+959 SASTE
-968 LLGPGESLKE
+968 L
-978 WR
+978 RAV

>member
-1 MAPLGAD
+1 MTSQGGHWGMAPLGAD

-36 AASFAGLLPPSAVI
+36 NASFAGLLPPSAVI

-68 VAREAGHDVLY
+68 LAREAGHDVLY

-100 LEATLSPSEHEMC
+100 VEATLSPNEREMC
-113 ANVTTSLSD
+113 ENVTASLSD

-141 FASIRPIVIAID
+141 FASSRPIVIAVD

-173 ESGRISFI
+173 ESGRVSFI

-207 FSLRPLSVDSVT
+207 LSLRPLSVDSVT
-219 KLVSRQLNVD
+219 QLVGRQLSVD
-229 SEESFARACHTITGG
+229 SGESFARACHTITGG

-252 LSALEREGFG
+252 LSALEREGLG

-267 ESLATLSP
+267 ETLATLSP

-298 AAAILGDDSDHRVAA
+298 AAAILGDESDHRVVA

-320 SLGSDMANALAEV
+320 SMGSDMANALAEV

-345 HPLERSTVYGEID
+345 YPLERSTVYGEID

-365 HAEAARLLDDHG
+365 HAEAARLLDEHG
-377 AALDQVAHHL
+377 APLDQVAHHL
-387 LLAEPSADEWS
+387 LLAEPTADEWS
-398 AELLERAALV
+398 AQLLERAALV
-408 HAKEG
+408 HAKDG

-427 ESLDASTRSRRLL
+427 ESSEAASRSRRLL

-446 AAMGRPT
+446 AALGRPT

-477 CLRAFAQESYPPET
+477 CLKAFAQESYPPET

-559 KTFASDQATAEYVAD
+559 KTFASDQATAEDVAD
-574 LAEQAVGAVDLQLDD
+574 LAEQAVGTVDLQLDD

-600 ASLARAGRF
+600 ASLVRAGRF

-614 LGLMAQTAA
+614 LGSLAQSAA
-623 VRDDQQTAVAE
+623 LRDDQQTAVAE

-644 LQGSLDEAE
+644 LQGNLDEAE

-658 SLAAMEGR
+658 SLGAMEGR
-666 SWASRPMALGVL
+666 SWASRPMSLGVL

-687 TREAASVLKDA
+687 SREAATVLKDA
-698 VSDSIPRTIAEL
+698 LPNSVPRTIAEL

-742 LGVRPALLLQEVG
+742 LGVRNPAVTSWRCVASTALCGAERTTEARELASENLELARAFGAPWALGMALRTAAEVG
-755 EYEGG
+755 DPLDRLELLTEAVGVLEPAG
-760 AQHVPDGGGMEVV
+760 ASLECAKATIDLGSVLIIKGRQDEALSTLRQGADLAFRCRAQPLADRAARELRAAGARP
-773 RRGTKRGH
+773 RRLALMGSDALTPAERRVAE
-781 TYHLLAAQRGP
+781 LAAAGMINARIAEALFVSEKTVEGH
-792 VKVFEP
+792 
-798 FLVTLTDKSEIFPG
+798 LTRVYQKLGRRSRTNLREIFKPLPEI
-812 FQHAGTEFIYIL
+812 ASTSASTE
-824 SGEIRYRHG
+824 
-833 KSSHLLKAGDSLTFR
+833 
-848 GDIAHGFYE
+848 
-857 AFVNS
+857 
-862 QLTGAGKELKAD
+862 
-874 STILVR
+874 
-880 NENHWQMQN
+880 
-889 VTNVP
+889 
-894 FHHGRSFAAMRFDT
+894 
-908 KAIGQRLAYL
+908 
-918 CISLA
+918 
-923 LPAIQTLRVAREVTQ
+923 LRAV
-938 RKEYAPRL
+938 
-946 LQALPTIVLFWSS
+946 
-959 WSAGEFMGY
+959 
-968 LLGPGESLKE
+968 
-978 WR
+978 

>member
-1 MAPLGAD
+1 MTSQGGHWGMAPLGAD

-79 ARGGALEAESPF
+79 ARGGAVEAESPF

-100 LEATLSPSEHEMC
+100 VEATLSPSEREMC
-113 ANVTTSLSD
+113 ANATTSLSD
-122 VRRPIP
+122 VSRPIP

-141 FASIRPIVIAID
+141 FASSRPIVIAID

-181 GSSTC
+181 GTSTC

-207 FSLRPLSVDSVT
+207 FSLRPLSIDSVT
-219 KLVSRQLNVD
+219 KLVGRQLNVD

-267 ESLATLSP
+267 ESLAALSP

-298 AAAILGDDSDHRVAA
+298 AAAILGDGSDHRVVA

-345 HPLERSTVYGEID
+345 YPLERSTVYGEID

-387 LLAEPSADEWS
+387 LLAEPTADEWS

-413 HYEFAVRCLARSLD
+413 QYEFAVRCLARSLD

-516 LSTWDQQPPALPA
+516 LSTWDQQTPALPA

-553 AHLAYV
+553 AHLSYV
-559 KTFASDQATAEYVAD
+559 NTFAPDQATAEEVAD
-574 LAEQAVGAVDLQLDD
+574 LAEQAIGAVDLQLDD

-600 ASLARAGRF
+600 ASLVRAGRF

-614 LGLMAQTAA
+614 LGLQAQTAA

-710 LALEQRAKLK
+710 LAVEQRAKLK

-742 LGVRPALLLQEVG
+742 LGVRNPAVTSWRCVAATALYGAERTTEARDLARENLELARAFGAPWALGMALRTAAEVG
-755 EYEGG
+755 DPLDRLELLTEAVGLLEPAG
-760 AQHVPDGGGMEVV
+760 ASLECAKATIDLGSVLISKGRQDEALSTLRRGADLAFRCRAQPLADRAARELRAAGARPRRLALMGSDALTPAERRVAELAAGGMINARIAEALFVSEKTV
-773 RRGTKRGH
+773 EGHLTRVYQKLGRRSR
-781 TYHLLAAQRGP
+781 
-792 VKVFEP
+792 
-798 FLVTLTDKSEIFPG
+798 
-812 FQHAGTEFIYIL
+812 
-824 SGEIRYRHG
+824 
-833 KSSHLLKAGDSLTFR
+833 
-848 GDIAHGFYE
+848 
-857 AFVNS
+857 
-862 QLTGAGKELKAD
+862 
-874 STILVR
+874 
-880 NENHWQMQN
+880 
-889 VTNVP
+889 TN
-894 FHHGRSFAAMRFDT
+894 
-908 KAIGQRLAYL
+908 L
-918 CISLA
+918 
-923 LPAIQTLRVAREVTQ
+923 REVF
-938 RKEYAPRL
+938 KP
-946 LQALPTIVLFWSS
+946 LPEIAST
-959 WSAGEFMGY
+959 SASTE
-968 LLGPGESLKE
+968 L
-978 WR
+978 RAV

>member
-1 MAPLGAD
+1 MTSQGGHWGMAPLGAA

-79 ARGGALEAESPF
+79 ARGGAVEAESPF

-100 LEATLSPSEHEMC
+100 VEATLSPSEREMC

-122 VRRPIP
+122 VGRPIP

-141 FASIRPIVIAID
+141 FASSRPIVIAID

-181 GSSTC
+181 GTSTC

-219 KLVSRQLNVD
+219 KLVGRQLNVD

-262 PDVSE
+262 PDVSV

-298 AAAILGDDSDHRVAA
+298 AAAILGDESDHRVVA

-387 LLAEPSADEWS
+387 LLAEPTADEWS

-413 HYEFAVRCLARSLD
+413 RYEFAVRCLARSLD
-427 ESLDASTRSRRLL
+427 ESPDASTRSRRLL

-559 KTFASDQATAEYVAD
+559 KTFAPDQATAEYVAD

-600 ASLARAGRF
+600 ASLVRAGQF

-614 LGLMAQTAA
+614 LGLLAQTAA

-644 LQGSLDEAE
+644 LQGNLDEAE

-666 SWASRPMALGVL
+666 SWASRPMSLGVL

-687 TREAASVLKDA
+687 SREAASVLKDA

-742 LGVRPALLLQEVG
+742 LGVRNPAVTSWRSVAATALCGAERTTEARDLARENLELARAFGAPWALGKALRTAAEVG
-755 EYEGG
+755 DPLDRLELLTEAVGVLEPAG
-760 AQHVPDGGGMEVV
+760 ASLECAKATIDLGSVLISKGRQDEALSTLRRGADQAFRCRAQPLADRAARELRAAGARPRRLALMGSDALTPAERRVAELAAGGMINARIAEALFVSEKTV
-773 RRGTKRGH
+773 EGHLTRVYQKLGRRSR
-781 TYHLLAAQRGP
+781 
-792 VKVFEP
+792 
-798 FLVTLTDKSEIFPG
+798 
-812 FQHAGTEFIYIL
+812 
-824 SGEIRYRHG
+824 
-833 KSSHLLKAGDSLTFR
+833 
-848 GDIAHGFYE
+848 
-857 AFVNS
+857 
-862 QLTGAGKELKAD
+862 
-874 STILVR
+874 
-880 NENHWQMQN
+880 
-889 VTNVP
+889 TN
-894 FHHGRSFAAMRFDT
+894 
-908 KAIGQRLAYL
+908 L
-918 CISLA
+918 
-923 LPAIQTLRVAREVTQ
+923 REVF
-938 RKEYAPRL
+938 KP
-946 LQALPTIVLFWSS
+946 LPEIAST
-959 WSAGEFMGY
+959 SASTE
-968 LLGPGESLKE
+968 L
-978 WR
+978 RAV

>member
-8 QSVTFD
+8 QPVTFD

-100 LEATLSPSEHEMC
+100 VEATLSPSEREMC
-113 ANVTTSLSD
+113 ANVTASLSD

-141 FASIRPIVIAID
+141 FASSRPIVIAID

-160 ESLVWVQYVARRL
+160 ESLVWVQYIARRL

-181 GSSTC
+181 GTSTC

-229 SEESFARACHTITGG
+229 SEDSFARACHTITGG

-298 AAAILGDDSDHRVAA
+298 AAAILGDHSDHRVVA

-320 SLGSDMANALAEV
+320 SLGGDMANALAEV
-333 YLLRRD
+333 YLFRRD

-365 HAEAARLLDDHG
+365 HAEAARLLDDQG

-387 LLAEPSADEWS
+387 LLAEPTADEWS

-413 HYEFAVRCLARSLD
+413 QYEFAVRCLARSLD
-427 ESLDASTRSRRLL
+427 ESPDASTRSRRLL

-541 RTERTRLDRLAL
+541 HTERTRLDRLAL

-600 ASLARAGRF
+600 ASLVRAGRF

-614 LGLMAQTAA
+614 LGLLAQTAA

-644 LQGSLDEAE
+644 LQGNLDEAE
-653 IECRR
+653 VECRR
-658 SLAAMEGR
+658 ALAAMEGR
-666 SWASRPMALGVL
+666 SWASRPMSLGVL

-687 TREAASVLKDA
+687 SREAASVLMDA

-710 LALEQRAKLK
+710 FALEQRAKLK

-742 LGVRPALLLQEVG
+742 LGVRNPAVTSWRCVAATALCAAERTTEARDLARENLELARAFGAPWALGMALRTAAEVG
-755 EYEGG
+755 DPVDRLGLLTEAVGVLEPAG
-760 AQHVPDGGGMEVV
+760 ASLECAKATIDLGSVLISQGRQDEALSTLRRGADLAFRCRAQPLADRAARELRAAGARPRRLALMGSDALTPAERRVAELAAGGMINARIAEALFVSEKTV
-773 RRGTKRGH
+773 EGHLTRVYQKLGRRSR
-781 TYHLLAAQRGP
+781 
-792 VKVFEP
+792 
-798 FLVTLTDKSEIFPG
+798 
-812 FQHAGTEFIYIL
+812 
-824 SGEIRYRHG
+824 
-833 KSSHLLKAGDSLTFR
+833 
-848 GDIAHGFYE
+848 
-857 AFVNS
+857 
-862 QLTGAGKELKAD
+862 
-874 STILVR
+874 
-880 NENHWQMQN
+880 
-889 VTNVP
+889 TN
-894 FHHGRSFAAMRFDT
+894 
-908 KAIGQRLAYL
+908 L
-918 CISLA
+918 
-923 LPAIQTLRVAREVTQ
+923 REVF
-938 RKEYAPRL
+938 KP
-946 LQALPTIVLFWSS
+946 LPEIAST
-959 WSAGEFMGY
+959 SASTE
-968 LLGPGESLKE
+968 L
-978 WR
+978 RAV

>member
-36 AASFAGLLPPSAVI
+36 NASFAGLLPPSAVI

-68 VAREAGHDVLY
+68 LAREAGHDVLY

-100 LEATLSPSEHEMC
+100 VEATLSPNEREMC
-113 ANVTTSLSD
+113 ENVTASLSD

-141 FASIRPIVIAID
+141 FASSRPIVIAVD

-173 ESGRISFI
+173 ESGRVSFI

-207 FSLRPLSVDSVT
+207 LSLRPLSVDSVT
-219 KLVSRQLNVD
+219 QLVGRQLSVD
-229 SEESFARACHTITGG
+229 SGESFARACHTITGG

-252 LSALEREGFG
+252 LSALEREGLG

-267 ESLATLSP
+267 ETLATLSP

-298 AAAILGDDSDHRVAA
+298 AAAILGDESDHRVVA

-320 SLGSDMANALAEV
+320 SMGSDMANALAEV

-345 HPLERSTVYGEID
+345 YPLERSTVYGEID

-365 HAEAARLLDDHG
+365 HAEAARLLDEHG
-377 AALDQVAHHL
+377 APLDQVAHHL
-387 LLAEPSADEWS
+387 LLAEPTADEWS
-398 AELLERAALV
+398 AQLLERAALV
-408 HAKEG
+408 HAKDG

-427 ESLDASTRSRRLL
+427 ESSEAASRSRRLL

-446 AAMGRPT
+446 AALGRPT

-477 CLRAFAQESYPPET
+477 CLKAFAQESYPPET

-559 KTFASDQATAEYVAD
+559 KTFASDQATAEDVAD
-574 LAEQAVGAVDLQLDD
+574 LAEQAVGTVDLQLDD

-600 ASLARAGRF
+600 ASLVRAGRF

-614 LGLMAQTAA
+614 LGSLAQSAA
-623 VRDDQQTAVAE
+623 LRDDQQTAVAE

-644 LQGSLDEAE
+644 LQGNLDEAE

-658 SLAAMEGR
+658 SLGAMEGR
-666 SWASRPMALGVL
+666 SWASRPMSLGVL

-687 TREAASVLKDA
+687 SREAATVLKDA
-698 VSDSIPRTIAEL
+698 LPNSVPRTIAEL

-742 LGVRPALLLQEVG
+742 LGVRNPAVTSWRCVASTALCGAERTTEARDLASENLELARAFGAPWALGMALRTAAEVG
-755 EYEGG
+755 DPLDRLELLTEAVGVLEPAG
-760 AQHVPDGGGMEVV
+760 ASLECAKATIDLGSVLIIKGRQDEALSTLRQGADLAFRCRAQPLADRAARELRAAGARP
-773 RRGTKRGH
+773 RRLALMGSDALTPAERRVAE
-781 TYHLLAAQRGP
+781 LAAAGMINARIAEALFVSEKTVEGH
-792 VKVFEP
+792 
-798 FLVTLTDKSEIFPG
+798 LTRVYQKLGRRSRTNLREIFKPLPEI
-812 FQHAGTEFIYIL
+812 ASTSASTE
-824 SGEIRYRHG
+824 
-833 KSSHLLKAGDSLTFR
+833 
-848 GDIAHGFYE
+848 
-857 AFVNS
+857 
-862 QLTGAGKELKAD
+862 
-874 STILVR
+874 
-880 NENHWQMQN
+880 
-889 VTNVP
+889 
-894 FHHGRSFAAMRFDT
+894 
-908 KAIGQRLAYL
+908 
-918 CISLA
+918 
-923 LPAIQTLRVAREVTQ
+923 LRAV
-938 RKEYAPRL
+938 
-946 LQALPTIVLFWSS
+946 
-959 WSAGEFMGY
+959 
-968 LLGPGESLKE
+968 
-978 WR
+978 

>member
-1 MAPLGAD
+1 MTSQGGHWGMAPLGAD

-79 ARGGALEAESPF
+79 ARGGALESESPF

-100 LEATLSPSEHEMC
+100 AEATLSPNEHEMC

-141 FASIRPIVIAID
+141 FASSRPIVIAID

-160 ESLVWVQYVARRL
+160 ESLVWVQYVVRRL

-219 KLVSRQLNVD
+219 KLVGRQLNVD
-229 SEESFARACHTITGG
+229 SEDSFARACHTITGG

-298 AAAILGDDSDHRVAA
+298 AAAILGDESDHRVVA

-377 AALDQVAHHL
+377 APLDQVAHHL

-398 AELLERAALV
+398 GELLERAALV

-413 HYEFAVRCLARSLD
+413 QYEFAVRCLARSLD
-427 ESLDASTRSRRLL
+427 ESLDSSTRSRRLL

-500 QLGEGHVDLR
+500 QLGDGHVDLR

-541 RTERTRLDRLAL
+541 QTERTRLDRLAL

-600 ASLARAGRF
+600 ASLVRAGRF

-644 LQGSLDEAE
+644 LQGNLDEAE

-666 SWASRPMALGVL
+666 SWASRPMSLGVL

-687 TREAASVLKDA
+687 SREAASVLKDA

-742 LGVRPALLLQEVG
+742 LGVRNPAVTSWRSVAATALCAAERTTEARDLAGENLELARAFGAPWALGMALRTAAEVG
-755 EYEGG
+755 DPLDRLELLTEAVGVLEPAG
-760 AQHVPDGGGMEVV
+760 ASLECAKATIDLGSVLISKGRQDEALSTLRRGADLAFRCRAQPLADRAARELRAAGARPRRLALMGSDALTPAERRVAELAAGGMINARIAEALFVSEKTV
-773 RRGTKRGH
+773 EGHLTRVYQKLGRRSR
-781 TYHLLAAQRGP
+781 
-792 VKVFEP
+792 
-798 FLVTLTDKSEIFPG
+798 
-812 FQHAGTEFIYIL
+812 
-824 SGEIRYRHG
+824 
-833 KSSHLLKAGDSLTFR
+833 
-848 GDIAHGFYE
+848 
-857 AFVNS
+857 
-862 QLTGAGKELKAD
+862 
-874 STILVR
+874 
-880 NENHWQMQN
+880 
-889 VTNVP
+889 TN
-894 FHHGRSFAAMRFDT
+894 
-908 KAIGQRLAYL
+908 L
-918 CISLA
+918 
-923 LPAIQTLRVAREVTQ
+923 REVF
-938 RKEYAPRL
+938 KP
-946 LQALPTIVLFWSS
+946 LPEIAST
-959 WSAGEFMGY
+959 SASTE
-968 LLGPGESLKE
+968 L
-978 WR
+978 RAV

>member
-68 VAREAGHDVLY
+68 VAREAGQDVLY

-100 LEATLSPSEHEMC
+100 DEATLSPSEREMC
-113 ANVTTSLSD
+113 AVATTSLSD

-141 FASIRPIVIAID
+141 FASSRPIVIAID
-153 DLQWSDY
+153 DLQWADY

-181 GSSTC
+181 GTSTC

-219 KLVSRQLNVD
+219 KLVARQLNVD
-229 SEESFARACHTITGG
+229 SEESFARACHSITGG

-298 AAAILGDDSDHRVAA
+298 AAAILGDDADHRVVA

-387 LLAEPSADEWS
+387 LLAEPTADEWS

-413 HYEFAVRCLARSLD
+413 QYEFAVRCLSRALD
-427 ESLDASTRSRRLL
+427 ESPDASTRSRRLL

-559 KTFASDQATAEYVAD
+559 KTFAPDQATAEYVAD

-600 ASLARAGRF
+600 ASLVRAGRF

-614 LGLMAQTAA
+614 LGLLAQTAA

-644 LQGSLDEAE
+644 LQGNLDEAE

-666 SWASRPMALGVL
+666 SWASRPMSLGVL
-678 AATFIEEGR
+678 AGTFIESGR
-687 TREAASVLKDA
+687 FREAASVLKDA

-742 LGVRPALLLQEVG
+742 LGVRNPAVTSWRCVAATALCGAERTAEARDLARENLELARAFGAPWALGIALRTAAEVG
-755 EYEGG
+755 DPLDQLELLTEALGVLEPAG
-760 AQHVPDGGGMEVV
+760 ASLECAKATIDLGSVLINQGRQDEALSTLRRGADLAFRCRAQPLADRAARELRAAGARPRRLALMGSDALTPAERRVAELAAGGMINARIAEALFVSEKTV
-773 RRGTKRGH
+773 EGHLTRVYQKLGRRSR
-781 TYHLLAAQRGP
+781 
-792 VKVFEP
+792 
-798 FLVTLTDKSEIFPG
+798 
-812 FQHAGTEFIYIL
+812 
-824 SGEIRYRHG
+824 
-833 KSSHLLKAGDSLTFR
+833 
-848 GDIAHGFYE
+848 
-857 AFVNS
+857 
-862 QLTGAGKELKAD
+862 
-874 STILVR
+874 
-880 NENHWQMQN
+880 
-889 VTNVP
+889 TN
-894 FHHGRSFAAMRFDT
+894 
-908 KAIGQRLAYL
+908 L
-918 CISLA
+918 
-923 LPAIQTLRVAREVTQ
+923 REVF
-938 RKEYAPRL
+938 KP
-946 LQALPTIVLFWSS
+946 LPEIAST
-959 WSAGEFMGY
+959 SASTE
-968 LLGPGESLKE
+968 L
-978 WR
+978 RAV

>member
-1 MAPLGAD
+1 MTSQGGHWGLAPLGAD

-14 RRQQTNQLTRRLM
+14 RRQQSNQVTRRLM

-36 AASFAGLLPPSAVI
+36 SASFAGLLPPSAVI

-68 VAREAGHDVLY
+68 LAREAGHDVLY

-100 LEATLSPSEHEMC
+100 VEATLSPNEREMC
-113 ANVTTSLSD
+113 ANVTASLSD

-141 FASIRPIVIAID
+141 FASSRPIVIAID

-173 ESGRISFI
+173 ESGRVSFI

-219 KLVSRQLNVD
+219 QLVGRQLSID
-229 SEESFARACHTITGG
+229 SGESFARACHTITGG

-252 LSALEREGFG
+252 LSALEREGLG

-267 ESLATLSP
+267 ETLATLSP

-298 AAAILGDDSDHRVAA
+298 AAAILGDESDHRVVA

-320 SLGSDMANALAEV
+320 SMGSDMANALAEV

-345 HPLERSTVYGEID
+345 YPLERSTVYGEID

-365 HAEAARLLDDHG
+365 HAEAARLLDEHG
-377 AALDQVAHHL
+377 APLDQVAHHL
-387 LLAEPSADEWS
+387 LLAEPTADEWS
-398 AELLERAALV
+398 AQLLERAALV
-408 HAKEG
+408 HAKDG
-413 HYEFAVRCLARSLD
+413 QYEFAVRCLARSLD
-427 ESLDASTRSRRLL
+427 ESSDAPARSRRLL

-477 CLRAFAQESYPPET
+477 CLKAFAQESYPPET

-529 STPAIESVLLRK
+529 STPAIESVLSRK

-553 AHLAYV
+553 AHLAYI

-574 LAEQAVGAVDLQLDD
+574 LAEQAVGAIDLQLDD

-600 ASLARAGRF
+600 ASLVRAGRF

-614 LGLMAQTAA
+614 LGLLAQSAA
-623 VRDDQQTAVAE
+623 LRDDQQTAVAE

-644 LQGSLDEAE
+644 LQGNLDEAE

-658 SLAAMEGR
+658 SLGAMEGR
-666 SWASRPMALGVL
+666 SWASRPMSLGVL

-687 TREAASVLKDA
+687 SREAASVLKDA
-698 VSDSIPRTIAEL
+698 LPNSVPRTIAEL

-731 DLLLAEQGAEA
+731 DLLLAEQGAKA
-742 LGVRPALLLQEVG
+742 LGVRNPAVTSWRCVASTALCGAERTTEARDLASENLELARAFGAPWALGIALRTAAEVG
-755 EYEGG
+755 DPLDRLELLTEAVGVLEPAG
-760 AQHVPDGGGMEVV
+760 AALECAKATIDLGSVLIIKGRQDEALSTL
-773 RRGTKRGH
+773 RRGADLAFRCRAQPLADRAARELRAAGARPRRLALMGSDALTPAERRVAE
-781 TYHLLAAQRGP
+781 LAAAGMINARIAEALFVSEKTVEGH
-792 VKVFEP
+792 
-798 FLVTLTDKSEIFPG
+798 LTRVYQKLGRRSRTNLREIFKPLPEI
-812 FQHAGTEFIYIL
+812 ASTSASTE
-824 SGEIRYRHG
+824 
-833 KSSHLLKAGDSLTFR
+833 
-848 GDIAHGFYE
+848 
-857 AFVNS
+857 
-862 QLTGAGKELKAD
+862 
-874 STILVR
+874 
-880 NENHWQMQN
+880 
-889 VTNVP
+889 
-894 FHHGRSFAAMRFDT
+894 
-908 KAIGQRLAYL
+908 
-918 CISLA
+918 
-923 LPAIQTLRVAREVTQ
+923 LRAV
-938 RKEYAPRL
+938 
-946 LQALPTIVLFWSS
+946 
-959 WSAGEFMGY
+959 
-968 LLGPGESLKE
+968 
-978 WR
+978 